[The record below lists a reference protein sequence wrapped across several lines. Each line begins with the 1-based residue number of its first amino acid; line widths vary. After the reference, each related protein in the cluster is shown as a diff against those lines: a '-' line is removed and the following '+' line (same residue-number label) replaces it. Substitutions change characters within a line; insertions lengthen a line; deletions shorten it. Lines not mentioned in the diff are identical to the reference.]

1 MLALQSQVSEA
12 DGFST
17 FPVLRNPNAQGQ
29 IIPQYKNIDFSHMQQ
44 MKKAKELLNSMACC
58 IGNFVPYDWRLLI
71 KALLKP
77 EKYLQWTIWLQDV
90 AQDHANSNA

>member
-1 MLALQSQVSEA
+1 M
-12 DGFST
+12 T
-17 FPVLRNPNAQGQ
+17 FPHFLFSKINAQGQ

-77 EKYLQWTIWLQDV
+77 GEYLQWTMWFQDV
-90 AQDHANSNA
+90 ARDHANSNA